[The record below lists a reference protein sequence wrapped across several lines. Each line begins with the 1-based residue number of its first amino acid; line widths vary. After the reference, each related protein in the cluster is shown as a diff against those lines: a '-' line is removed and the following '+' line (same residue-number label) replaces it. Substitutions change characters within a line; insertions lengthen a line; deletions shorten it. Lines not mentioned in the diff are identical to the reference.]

1 MLCGTEILHPILL
14 AAILAGTV
22 LAAQAAVPEDLP
34 DAEKSIANTVDP
46 WGLPFSDQLTRFR
59 GRFEEAPA
67 ANFCVGVTH
76 DLVKT
81 WSNKYWFRGDSFTAN
96 RTGRIDRAETIWAA
110 AGTTAAF
117 QIAILPRTGAL
128 SATYHLEVEVQSHG
142 AYQPLPAPAMQ
153 PLVLTR
159 APARHPEATVEL
171 FREVFVKTVEPA
183 YPRYNVERWPDP
195 LVPESS
201 VTLEEGLELGVFW
214 IDVHPP
220 AGMLR
225 GTILCQVKV
234 TDGSQQ
240 CKINVPIR
248 VVGGLELAPNDY
260 PFIGWFRPS
269 WGGGELSY
277 EQYRDMCGMV
287 LAHHMYPMDALRH
300 YWDADDPSKFDQLH
314 QYLAER
320 GMKLFDI
327 GWQGDEEMPALYDHV
342 KEQGWLD
349 QAVIYSNAD
358 EPDDETFANSNIPF
372 CQMIHEKYPGLRVYL
387 ASEWHEN
394 MAQGCDIWMTDVSSH
409 RYDPQQHKH
418 IKQPALWHY
427 YCHLPVR
434 WQMRDPLVMAPN
446 MQIDNPALEHRLAL
460 IMSYHYGAK
469 GVFTWT
475 GFSAGGLKD
484 DFWQTLQL
492 PDQPSG
498 FPYAGIHNGNNFR
511 VYPPRTEG
519 GPVLPSL
526 RLKVTRA
533 ALEDIALLRAAQQ
546 MIDEGRIDGDAAQ
559 QLEEFINP
567 VPELFRDFHYWDRT
581 PQALLAWHEQILRTV
596 ADALE

>member
-1 MLCGTEILHPILL
+1 MLDCQEILKTLLVGAILL
-14 AAILAGTV
+14 TTLLATEAG
-22 LAAQAAVPEDLP
+22 VPEDLP
-34 DAEKSIANTVDP
+34 EAEKGIANTVDP

-67 ANFCVGVTH
+67 ANFCVGITH
-76 DLVKT
+76 DLVKV
-81 WSNKYWFRGDSFTAN
+81 WPNKYWFRGDSFTAEA
-96 RTGRIDRAETIWAA
+96 GRIHQAETVRAA

-117 QIAILPRTGAL
+117 QVAILPKTGAAA
-128 SATYHLEVEVQSHG
+128 STYHVDVSLGDRSG
-142 AYQPLPAPAMQ
+142 LASAG
-153 PLVLTR
+153 
-159 APARHPEATVEL
+159 L
-171 FREVFVKTVEPA
+171 FREVFVKTVEPM

-214 IDVHPP
+214 VDVHLP
-220 AGMLR
+220 ADMLR

-240 CKINVPIR
+240 CRINVPIR
-248 VVGGLELAPNDY
+248 VVGGFELAPNDY
-260 PFIGWFRPS
+260 PFIGWFQPS

-287 LAHHMYPMDALRH
+287 LDHHMYPMDALRH

-327 GWQGDEEMPALYDHV
+327 GWQGDEEMPALYQHV
-342 KEQGWLD
+342 KAQGWLD

-358 EPDDETFANSNIPF
+358 EPDDKTFASSNIPF
-372 CQMIHEKYPGLRVYL
+372 RQMIHEKYPGLRVYL

-394 MAQGCDIWMTDVSSH
+394 MDQGCDICMTDVSSH
-409 RYDPQQHKH
+409 RYDPEQHRD
-418 IKQPALWHY
+418 IKEPELWHY

-475 GFSAGGLKD
+475 GFSAGGLNE
-484 DFWQTLQL
+484 DFWETLQL

-511 VYPPRTEG
+511 VYPPREEG
-519 GPVLPSL
+519 GAVLPSL

-533 ALEDIALLRAAQQ
+533 ALEDIALLRAAQR
-546 MIDEGRIDGDAAQ
+546 MIDEGRIDGEAAQ
-559 QLEEFINP
+559 RLEELINP

-596 ADALE
+596 AGALE

>member
-1 MLCGTEILHPILL
+1 M
-14 AAILAGTV
+14 
-22 LAAQAAVPEDLP
+22 
-34 DAEKSIANTVDP
+34 
-46 WGLPFSDQLTRFR
+46 
-59 GRFEEAPA
+59 
-67 ANFCVGVTH
+67 
-76 DLVKT
+76 
-81 WSNKYWFRGDSFTAN
+81 
-96 RTGRIDRAETIWAA
+96 
-110 AGTTAAF
+110 
-117 QIAILPRTGAL
+117 ILPKTGAAP
-128 SATYHLEVEVQSHG
+128 STYRVDLFVADKTGLAKAQ
-142 AYQPLPAPAMQ
+142 
-153 PLVLTR
+153 
-159 APARHPEATVEL
+159 L
-171 FREVFVKTVEPA
+171 FREVFVKTAEPM
-183 YPRYNVERWPDP
+183 YPRYNVQRWPDP
-195 LVPESS
+195 LVPEDS
-201 VTLEEGLELGVFW
+201 VTLGGGLECAVFW
-214 IDVHPP
+214 VDVHLP
-220 AGMLR
+220 ADMPTGP
-225 GTILCQVKV
+225 ILCGVSV
-234 TDGSQQ
+234 ENDEQQ
-240 CKINVPIR
+240 DCPIAVPIQ

-260 PFIGWFRPS
+260 PFIGWFQPT

-287 LAHHMYPMDALRH
+287 LAHHMYPIDALRH
-300 YWDADDPSKFDQLH
+300 FWDADDPSKFDQLH

-327 GWQGDEEMPALYDHV
+327 GWRGNEEMPALYEHI

-349 QAVIYSNAD
+349 QAIVYSNAD

-372 CQMIHEKYPGLRVYL
+372 YQMIHKKYPGLRVYL

-409 RYDPQQHKH
+409 RYDPQVHKH

-460 IMSYHYGAK
+460 IMSYHYGAQ

-475 GFSAGGLKD
+475 GFSAGGLKE

-533 ALEDIALLRAAQQ
+533 ALEDIALLRAVQQ
-546 MIDEGRIDGDAAQ
+546 MIDEGRIDGGAAQ
-559 QLEEFINP
+559 QLQELINP
-567 VPELFRDFHYWDRT
+567 VPELFIDFHYFDRR
-581 PQALLAWHEQILRTV
+581 PQALLSWHEKILRTV
-596 ADALE
+596 ADALEPP

>member
-1 MLCGTEILHPILL
+1 MLYSEEILK
-14 AAILAGTV
+14 TV
-22 LAAQAAVPEDLP
+22 LMSALLVMTLLTVEAAVPEDLP
-34 DAEKSIANTVDP
+34 DAEKGIANTVDP

-67 ANFCVGVTH
+67 ANFCVGITH
-76 DLVKT
+76 DLVKI
-81 WSNKYWFRGDSFTAN
+81 WPNKYWFRGKSFAAN
-96 RTGRIDRAETIWAA
+96 QTSRIDRADTIWAA

-117 QIAILPRTGAL
+117 QVAILPRIGAPIAGYAVMVDL
-128 SATYHLEVEVQSHG
+128 ANG
-142 AYQPLPAPAMQ
+142 NRMA
-153 PLVLTR
+153 R
-159 APARHPEATVEL
+159 AHWM
-171 FREVFVKTVEPA
+171 REVFVKTVEPA

-195 LVPESS
+195 LIPVGSAP
-201 VTLEEGLELGVFW
+201 TLLKEGVECAVFW
-214 IDVHPP
+214 VDVQLP
-220 AGMLR
+220 ADMPS
-225 GTILCQVKV
+225 GTVLCQVKV
-234 TDGSQQ
+234 SDLDSGQQ
-240 CKINVPIR
+240 CRINVPIR
-248 VVGGLELAPNDY
+248 VVAGLELAPNDY

-269 WGGGELSY
+269 WRGGEMSY

-287 LAHHMYPMDALRH
+287 LAHHMYPMDALR
-300 YWDADDPSKFDQLH
+300 YFWDADDPSKFDQLH
-314 QYLAER
+314 QYLTER

-327 GWQGDEEMPALYDHV
+327 GWQGDDEMPALYDHV

-349 QAVIYSNAD
+349 QAIIYSNAD
-358 EPDDETFANSNIPF
+358 EPDDETFVNKNIPF

-394 MAQGCDIWMTDVSSH
+394 MAQGCDICMTDVSSI
-409 RYDPQQHKH
+409 RYDPQKHKN

-434 WQMRDPLVMAPN
+434 WQMRAPLVMAPN

-475 GFSAGGLKD
+475 GFSGGPPQ
-484 DFWQTLQL
+484 DFWETLQL
-492 PDQPSG
+492 SDQPSG

-511 VYPPRTEG
+511 VYPPRTEAG
-519 GPVLPSL
+519 AVLPSL

-533 ALEDIALLRAAQQ
+533 ALEDIALLRAVQQ
-546 MIDEGRIDGDAAQ
+546 MIDERRIDGEAAQ
-559 QLEEFINP
+559 QLEELINP

-581 PQALLAWHEQILRTV
+581 PQALLIWHEQILRTV

>member
-1 MLCGTEILHPILL
+1 MPYSEEILK
-14 AAILAGTV
+14 TV
-22 LAAQAAVPEDLP
+22 LTAALLVMTLLTVEAAVPEDLP

-59 GRFEEAPA
+59 GRFREAPA
-67 ANFCVGVTH
+67 ANFCVGITH
-76 DLVKT
+76 DLVKI
-81 WSNKYWFRGDSFTAN
+81 WPNKYWFRGDSFTAN
-96 RTGRIDRAETIWAA
+96 RTGRIDRADTIWAA

-117 QIAILPRTGAL
+117 QIAILPKTGAAASTHHVDVSVGDRSGL
-128 SATYHLEVEVQSHG
+128 ASAG
-142 AYQPLPAPAMQ
+142 
-153 PLVLTR
+153 
-159 APARHPEATVEL
+159 L
-171 FREVFVKTVEPA
+171 FREVFVKTVEPM

-195 LVPESS
+195 LVPEDS
-201 VTLEEGLELGVFW
+201 VTLTEGVECAVFW
-214 IDVHPP
+214 VDVHVP
-220 AGMLR
+220 ADLPGS
-225 GTILCQVKV
+225 TVLCQVKV
-234 TDGSQQ
+234 ADLDSGQQ
-240 CKINVPIR
+240 CTITVPIR
-248 VVGGLELAPNDY
+248 VVAGLELAPNDY

-300 YWDADDPSKFDQLH
+300 YWDAEDPSKFDQLH

-327 GWQGDEEMPALYDHV
+327 GWLGDEEMPALYDHV
-342 KEQGWLD
+342 KAQGWLD

-358 EPDDETFANSNIPF
+358 EPDDETFASSNIPF
-372 CQMIHEKYPGLRVYL
+372 RQMIHDRYPGLRVYL

-409 RYDPQQHKH
+409 RYDLEKHKN
-418 IKQPALWHY
+418 IKQPELWHY

-469 GVFTWT
+469 GVFTFT
-475 GFSAGGLKD
+475 GFSGGPPK
-484 DFWQTLQL
+484 DFWETLRL
-492 PDQPSG
+492 SDQPSG
-498 FPYAGIHNGNNFR
+498 FPYAGIHNGNSFR
-511 VYPPRTEG
+511 VYPPRTED

-533 ALEDIALLRAAQQ
+533 ALEDIALLRAVQQ
-546 MIDEGRIDGDAAQ
+546 MIDDGRIDGGAAQ
-559 QLEEFINP
+559 QLEELINP

-581 PQALLAWHEQILRTV
+581 PQALLDWHEQILRTV